1 MSTKNRK
8 YIKIILKDC
17 IKIINSIKNQKILK
31 NSKRE
36 KMNKK
41 CGIMSLAESCVYAQ
55 GSIMFAQCA
64 NQAAKV
70 GLPP

>member
-17 IKIINSIKNQKILK
+17 IKIIYSIKYQKILK

-41 CGIMSLAESCVYAQ
+41 YDIIV
-55 GSIMFAQCA
+55 
-64 NQAAKV
+64 
-70 GLPP
+70 